1 MLLLDD
7 EFLKTVDMTED
18 EMKLE
23 LAIWLYEKDK
33 ISLRKAA
40 RLAGLE
46 WMGFSKILC
55 ERNIPT
61 VRMTNED
68 FEKEISTVN
77 SLL

>member
-7 EFLKTVDMTED
+7 EFLKTVDMTEN

-23 LAIWLYEKDK
+23 LAIWLYEKEK

-40 RLAGLE
+40 RLAELE
-46 WMGFSKILC
+46 WIDFSKILC

-68 FEKEISTVN
+68 FEKEINTVN
-77 SLL
+77 SL

>member
-7 EFLKTVDMTED
+7 EFLKAVEMTE
-18 EMKLE
+18 EEIKLE

-40 RLAGLE
+40 RLAGME
-46 WMGFSKILC
+46 WIVFCNILC

-61 VRMTNED
+61 VRMTNEA
-68 FEKEISTVN
+68 FEKEINTVN

>member
-7 EFLKTVDMTED
+7 QFLKTVDMTEN
-18 EMKLE
+18 EIKLE
-23 LAIWLYEKDK
+23 FGIWLYEREK

-40 RLAGLE
+40 RFAGLD
-46 WMGFSKILC
+46 WISFSKILC
-55 ERNIPT
+55 QRNIPT
-61 VRMTNED
+61 VRMTKED